1 MKAALALLLLASPAI
16 ACDWTVSEQID
27 PMTDAKVCT
36 ISSPSA
42 KLGIRVKGSAVSFA
56 SPSRYRYDYLTVRVD
71 DNPAILLS
79 ERGRSTE
86 AFEDDARRLLGQI
99 RSGQRIRVQYR
110 DIDGTVNGDGE
121 VCALPALIDA
131 CAE

>member
-1 MKAALALLLLASPAI
+1 MKAALALLLLAQPAI
-16 ACDWTVSEQID
+16 ACDWTSSDRID
-27 PMTDAKVCT
+27 PMTDTKVCT
-36 ISSPSA
+36 ITSPSV
-42 KLGIRVKGSAVSFA
+42 KLGLQVRGGAVSFA
-56 SPSRYRYDYLTVRVD
+56 SPSKYRFDYLTVRVD

-86 AFEDDARRLLGQI
+86 AFEDDARNLLGQI

>member
-1 MKAALALLLLASPAI
+1 MKTALLLMLVASPAL
-16 ACDWTVSEQID
+16 ACDWSVSERTD

-42 KLGIRVKGSAVSFA
+42 KLGIRVKGAAVSFA

-79 ERGRSTE
+79 DRGRSTE
-86 AFEDDARRLLGQI
+86 AFEDDARRLLRQI

-110 DIDGTVNGDGE
+110 DIDGTVDGDGE
-121 VCALPALIDA
+121 VCTLPALIDA